1 VHRPRVFSPKL
12 SPHGRSG
19 YLSGL
24 VPVDPSPEARPPHG
38 ALATAPSGGTSRAVK
53 DFGAA
58 VARGSLSMALWF
70 FIGGLGRHG
79 EPIYARRQL
88 GAFVMVRIFLVGV
101 AVVLF
106 RWGQQEPAMAL
117 TAVIAFLSVGLL
129 AFTARSYA
137 KDALLLAA
145 TRDTSAS
152 KPLSVAT
159 VSAPRWFATR
169 HLQAL
174 ALGVDRLR
182 RGDASAALA
191 AISEIE
197 PARLEADEHRMLL
210 AVQAL
215 AARQA
220 GDGKSAAL
228 KALAAFPTGALPID
242 GELGRVCIDG
252 AYHDGARLGALVGA
266 WTRGGHVSV
275 TDDTELGKS
284 LRFALVKLERLDPTA
299 LREDER
305 AELAERARALGDL
318 ELARRISAAAPPSN
332 AYR

>member
-1 VHRPRVFSPKL
+1 
-12 SPHGRSG
+12 
-19 YLSGL
+19 
-24 VPVDPSPEARPPHG
+24 
-38 ALATAPSGGTSRAVK
+38 
-53 DFGAA
+53 
-58 VARGSLSMALWF
+58 
-70 FIGGLGRHG
+70 
-79 EPIYARRQL
+79 
-88 GAFVMVRIFLVGV
+88 
-101 AVVLF
+101 
-106 RWGQQEPAMAL
+106 MAL
-117 TAVIAFLSVGLL
+117 TALIAFVSVGLL

-152 KPLSVAT
+152 RPLSPAT

-191 AISEIE
+191 AIAEIE

-215 AARQA
+215 AARHE
-220 GDGKSAAL
+220 GDGKTAAL
-228 KALAAFPTGALPID
+228 RALAAFPTGALPID
-242 GELGRVCIDG
+242 VELGRVCIDG

-275 TDDTELGKS
+275 TDDSELGKS
-284 LRFALVKLERLDPTA
+284 LRFALVKLERLDPAA

-318 ELARRISAAAPPSN
+318 EVARRISAAAPPSN